1 MAAQNKNGPI
11 IGLAIFSVLS
21 VVFAVLWYMMYSDN
35 VAKTAALVNAGNKE
49 QDLTRVVAT
58 GVADSNAMKA
68 QIGVG
73 DTMDVGAP
81 GEGNTV
87 ADTIDQLLKKH
98 GGDGTGAPPNL
109 INTVNALASESNKNA
124 WTADNHQKMA
134 SDQAIKH
141 QQDLAAKDD
150 QIAQFKAA
158 AAKAEAEL
166 VKQESTHSE
175 EMALVAAQL
184 AETRAAKS
192 ELEIALAKLDEDS
205 RREKEELLD
214 QISENRRGLVALRS
228 RLREKEDES
237 FSRPDGIVTNVDHNA
252 GLCYLNLGSADTLRT
267 GVTFSVYKQDHS
279 GVGRSNNSDIKG
291 SIEVTEI
298 LGPHSAKAK
307 LVKQQTG
314 EPINANDPIYS
325 PIFSAGQSLEI
336 LLVGEVN
343 VDGMNRGEFRRMVLA
358 SGAKIAVEVSEQG
371 EFTNSKGEI
380 ISDQQAR
387 DLVTSR
393 TRYLVIGDIGDPS
406 STSAESGLEALYME
420 IRKKKGVLEEEAE
433 NLGIYPIGLSSFLEH
448 IGYSRK
454 QLAWTPENGQPFPGK
469 LANGAKSARA
479 NSSFGGRESSAVI
492 SGRFSGRNQGT
503 LTSGGTTS
511 KAYSN

>member
-1 MAAQNKNGPI
+1 MAQNKNGPI

-58 GVADSNAMKA
+58 GVSDSNAMKA

-81 GEGNTV
+81 GEGGTV
-87 ADTIDQLLKKH
+87 ADTVDQILKKH

-109 INTVNALASESNKNA
+109 INTVQSLASESNKNA
-124 WTADNHQKMA
+124 WTADNHQKLA
-134 SDQAIKH
+134 AAQAVKH

-150 QIAQFKAA
+150 QITQFKVA
-158 AAKAEAEL
+158 AAKSEAEL
-166 VKQESTHSE
+166 VKQETTHSE
-175 EMALVAAQL
+175 EMAAVAAQL
-184 AETRAAKS
+184 AESRAAKS
-192 ELEIALAKLDEDS
+192 ALDIALAKLEEDS
-205 RREKEELLD
+205 RREKEDLED
-214 QISENRRGLVALRS
+214 EISKNRTGLVALRS

-252 GLCYLNLGSADTLRT
+252 ELCYLNLGSADTLRT

-279 GVGRSNNSDIKG
+279 GVGRSSNTDIKG

-298 LGPHSAKAK
+298 LGRHSAKAK
-307 LVKQQTG
+307 IVKQDAG

-336 LLVGEVN
+336 LLAGQVKM
-343 VDGMNRGEFRRMVLA
+343 DGMDRGEFRRMVLA

-371 EFTNSKGEI
+371 EFTNAKGDI
-380 ISDQQAR
+380 ISEQEAR
-387 DLVTSR
+387 KLITSR
-393 TRYLVIGDIGDPS
+393 VRYLVLGDIGDPS
-406 STSAESGLEALYME
+406 ATSEESGLEALYLE
-420 IRKKKGVLEEEAE
+420 IRRKTEVLKEESE

-454 QLAWTPENGQPFPGK
+454 QMAWTPENGQPFPGK
-469 LANGAKSARA
+469 LANGAKSAKA

-492 SGRFSGRNQGT
+492 SGRFSGRHQDT
-503 LTSGGTTS
+503 VTSGGTTS